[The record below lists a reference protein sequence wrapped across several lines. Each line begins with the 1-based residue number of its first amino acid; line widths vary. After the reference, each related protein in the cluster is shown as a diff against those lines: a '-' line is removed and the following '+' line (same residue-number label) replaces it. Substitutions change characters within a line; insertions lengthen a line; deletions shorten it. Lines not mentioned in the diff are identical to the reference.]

1 MAARVH
7 TVCGPIGP
15 EKLGFT
21 HTHEHIVCDGRM
33 THRTEPPTRGG
44 YMLLDDQARA
54 VTELKKFKELGGGS
68 MVELTTASW
77 GRDVRVLRDISKASG
92 VNIIATTGF
101 YTWPYIPKELDT
113 RSIPDLANDLILE
126 LTEGADGADTT
137 AGILKSAIHFDR
149 IYGIEEK
156 CLRAV
161 ARASISTG
169 AAITTHTNGKR
180 HQEIPGGNVGMQHVN
195 ILRDEGV
202 SANRLV
208 VGHTDEQADI
218 NFLSELAALGCY
230 VQFDVIKKTH
240 FMLDVTRAKLIK
252 ELINRGYIENLLL
265 GTDRCRHTELYD
277 EKGGVGYTYIL
288 DTFLDMLKTEGVT
301 RQEIEQICCINPG
314 QMLAYG

>member
-1 MAARVH
+1 MAKVH
-7 TVCGPIGP
+7 TVCGPIDP
-15 EKLGFT
+15 DELGFT
-21 HTHEHIVCDGRM
+21 HTHEHILCDARM
-33 THRTEPPTRGG
+33 THRTEPPARGA
-44 YMLLDDQARA
+44 YMLLDDQTRA
-54 VTELKKFKELGGGS
+54 VRELKKFKDKGGGS

-77 GRDVRVLRDISKASG
+77 GRDINVLKQISEASG
-92 VNIIATTGF
+92 VHIIATTGY
-101 YTWPYIPKELDT
+101 YTWPYIPQDIDT
-113 RSIPDLANDLILE
+113 RSIPDLANDLIVE

-161 ARASISTG
+161 ARASIATG

-202 SANRLV
+202 SLDRLV

-218 NFLSELAALGCY
+218 NFLSQLAEFGCY
-230 VQFDVIKKTH
+230 IQFDVLEKTH
-240 FMLDVTRAKLIK
+240 FMLDVTRAKLIR
-252 ELINRGYIENLLL
+252 ELIKRGYLENLLF

-277 EKGGVGYTYIL
+277 ERGGVGYTYIL
-288 DTFLDMLKTEGVT
+288 DTFVDMLNAEGVSD
-301 RQEIEQICCINPG
+301 QEIDQICQVNPG
-314 QMLAYG
+314 RMLAYA